1 MHIPDGFLDTKTI
14 VATTTLSAV
23 GFSIALRN
31 LKNRIIPRQVP
42 MMGLAA
48 AFVFVAQMLNFP
60 IIGGTSGHLIGSVL
74 IAVLLGPSAAVIVI
88 TLVLLVQCFFF
99 ADGGLLA
106 LGANVFNMAIVGSL
120 FGYSIYRTIY
130 KFSPTE
136 KGKYLA
142 IGFAS
147 WCSTVLASIFCA
159 GELACAGSVNWKMAF
174 PAMTNIHMLIG
185 IGEGMI
191 TTLVIATIQRTR
203 AELLSLDA
211 HKIKASRYKE
221 FLVYGVVIVIGLIL
235 FVLPFISKL
244 PDGLEKVAA
253 MLGFEYKTLV
263 EPIVPSPIIDYQFP
277 GIGSPVLATWI
288 AGVVGAVVVFVLASI
303 FSHFLAVKSE
313 KQAH

>member
-74 IAVLLGPSAAVIVI
+74 TAVLLGPGAAVIII
-88 TLVLLVQCFFF
+88 TLVLFVQCLFF

-106 LGANVFNMAIVGSL
+106 LGANVFNMAIIGSL

-130 KFSPTE
+130 KYSPTE
-136 KGKYLA
+136 KGRYLA

-159 GELACAGSVNWKMAF
+159 GELACAGTVNWKMAF
-174 PAMTNIHMLIG
+174 PAMANIHMLIG
-185 IGEGMI
+185 IGEGLI
-191 TTLVIATIQRTR
+191 TTLVIATIRRTR
-203 AELLSLDA
+203 AELLSIDVQ
-211 HKIKASRYKE
+211 KITPSRYKE
-221 FLVYGVVIVIGLIL
+221 FIIYGVIIIIGLIL

-253 MLGFEYKTLV
+253 ILGFEYKTLA
-263 EPIVPSPIIDYQFP
+263 EPIIPSPITDYQFP
-277 GIGSPVLATWI
+277 GIGSPVPATWI
-288 AGVVGAVVVFVLASI
+288 AGVVGAVVVFFLASI